1 MANLCNTTYK
11 VTGTEKAVK
20 DLWNT
25 LQSMNVNTKDIWLD
39 ELAVH
44 YGIDYEERFRRN
56 SGENFTRVSSTD

>member
-25 LQSMNVNTKDIWLD
+25 LQSMNVNTKDTWLNK
-39 ELAVH
+39 LAEH
-44 YGIDYEERFRRN
+44 YGIDYSEQRHHSCN
-56 SGENFTRVSSTD
+56 NKKI

>member
-25 LQSMNVNTKDIWLD
+25 LQSMNVNSKKIWLD
-39 ELAVH
+39 ELEVH
-44 YGIDYEERFRRN
+44 
-56 SGENFTRVSSTD
+56 

>member
-44 YGIDYEERFRRN
+44 YGITMRAE
-56 SGENFTRVSSTD
+56 V